1 MRVWPLHESLVIQPD
16 LVHPGGGGI
25 TLSETTQTAAPLRAL
40 FSARHADFWR
50 LWSVGVVVFVV
61 RWLETVAMAV
71 FTYDRTDS
79 AFLVAMM
86 TMLRLLPMGLLG
98 VFLGAWAERIERR
111 WTLVGVVA
119 MMAAISLV
127 LALLAETDRL
137 EVWHLAVAS
146 LLNGLGWATD
156 NPVRRVMIGD
166 TVGADRMGSA
176 MSLDVGG
183 SNASRMFGP
192 TLAGVLLAHAGVA
205 GAFWFSLVLYG
216 GALYAA
222 CSVRYRNAERASAGS
237 ILVRIREGLRLAGT
251 DRRLVGTLLVT
262 VIVNLFGWPF
272 TSMIPVIGRDQHGLG
287 PEGVGIL
294 ASMDG
299 VGAFLGALLL
309 AILARPAWYGR
320 IYCWG
325 SVVYMG
331 LLAVFALIPEPR
343 LAGLALIG
351 AGMAQACFATMQ
363 TTLVYLATPP
373 EMRSRILG
381 VLSVCIGTAPLGLLW
396 LGVLAEAIGAPLATA
411 VTGVTGLLA
420 MALTWRWWR
429 WV

>member
-1 MRVWPLHESLVIQPD
+1 V
-16 LVHPGGGGI
+16 LVHPSGGGI
-25 TLSETTQTAAPLRAL
+25 VLSELTHGAPSPLRGL

-50 LWSVGVVVFVV
+50 LWSVGLVVFVI

-71 FTYDRTDS
+71 FTYERTDS

-119 MMAAISLV
+119 MMATLSLILAI
-127 LALLAETDRL
+127 LAETDRL

-146 LLNGLGWATD
+146 LMNGLGWATD

-166 TVGADRMGSA
+166 SVGAARMGSA
-176 MSLDVGG
+176 MSLDVGA

-205 GAFWFSLVLYG
+205 GAFWFSLVLYA

-222 CSVRYRNAERASAGS
+222 CTVRYRNTERAGAGS
-237 ILVRIREGLRLAGT
+237 ILARIREGVRLAAT
-251 DRRLVGTLLVT
+251 DKRLVGILLVT

-272 TSMIPVIGRDQHGLG
+272 TSMIPVIGRDQLGLG

-299 VGAFLGALLL
+299 LGAFLGALLL

-325 SVVYMG
+325 SVAYMG
-331 LLAVFALIPEPR
+331 LLAIFALMPEPQM
-343 LAGLALIG
+343 AGAMLIG
-351 AGMAQACFATMQ
+351 TGMAQACFATMQ

-373 EMRSRILG
+373 DMRSRVLG

-396 LGVLAEAIGAPLATA
+396 LGVLAEMVGAPVATA
-411 VTGVTGLLA
+411 MTGVTGLYA

-429 WV
+429 AV

>member
-1 MRVWPLHESLVIQPD
+1 
-16 LVHPGGGGI
+16 
-25 TLSETTQTAAPLRAL
+25 
-40 FSARHADFWR
+40 
-50 LWSVGVVVFVV
+50 
-61 RWLETVAMAV
+61 
-71 FTYDRTDS
+71 
-79 AFLVAMM
+79 
-86 TMLRLLPMGLLG
+86 MGLLG
-98 VFLGAWAERIERR
+98 AFLGAWAERIDRR

-119 MMAAISLV
+119 MMATISLV
-127 LALLAETDRL
+127 LALLAQTGRL

-166 TVGADRMGSA
+166 TVGAERMGSA
-176 MSLDVGG
+176 MSLDVGA

-192 TLAGVLLAHAGVA
+192 TLAGLMLAHMGVA
-205 GAFWFSLVLYG
+205 GAFWFSLVLYA

-222 CSVRYRNAERASAGS
+222 FTLRYRNAERGGS
-237 ILVRIREGLRLAGT
+237 GAILARIGEGLRLVRA

-262 VIVNLFGWPF
+262 VIFNVFGWPF
-272 TSMIPVIGRDQHGLG
+272 TSMIPVIGRDQLDLG

-309 AILARPAWYGR
+309 AILAKPAWYGA

-325 SVVYMG
+325 TVVYMA
-331 LLAVFALIPEPR
+331 LLAVFALIPVPI
-343 LAGLALIG
+343 LAGSVLIG
-351 AGMAQACFATMQ
+351 TGLAQACFATMQ
-363 TTLVYLATPP
+363 TTLVYLAAPP

-396 LGVLAEAIGAPLATA
+396 LGVLAEAIGAHHATA
-411 VTGVTGLLA
+411 TTGVAGLVA

-429 WV
+429 SV